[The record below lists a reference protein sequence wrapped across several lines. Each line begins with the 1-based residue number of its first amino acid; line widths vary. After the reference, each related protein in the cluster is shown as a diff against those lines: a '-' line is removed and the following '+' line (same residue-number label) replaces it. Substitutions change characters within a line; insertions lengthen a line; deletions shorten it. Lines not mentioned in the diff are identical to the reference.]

1 MGIWTGML
9 NNKVG
14 NFKFIYVDIILEEEA
29 APRKMNPQRG
39 SKRTK
44 PKSLQE
50 LLEYVHLQ
58 VSQGISQLYLKH
70 SPSVHSGLNVIHRQE
85 EKGRFQQF

>member
-29 APRKMNPQRG
+29 APRKVKLHRG

-44 PKSLQE
+44 PKTLQD
-50 LLEYVHLQ
+50 LLDCVHLQ
-58 VSQGISQLYLKH
+58 VSECVSQLHLKRFI
-70 SPSVHSGLNVIHRQE
+70 SVHSGLNVINRQ
-85 EKGRFQQF
+85 K